1 MTYRSDSDVD
11 QVWINEY
18 FDDESVE
25 EPLSAWSSFA
35 PSSALVEK
43 ASHYAVHGLGADP
56 VTTTTTGGN
65 GAALGLSMVSLA
77 FVAAAIGVGCWLNY
91 QVGKAMAPT
100 TAKRK
105 TWGWIGVPVGFI
117 PFGVPVMAIV
127 SNHQKG

>member
-1 MTYRSDSDVD
+1 MFPYDVE
-11 QVWINEY
+11 QQWINEY
-18 FDDESVE
+18 FTDQSFGD

-56 VTTTTTGGN
+56 ATTPVN
-65 GAALGLSMVSLA
+65 VNSGAAVGLSVVSIA
-77 FVAAAIGVGCWLNY
+77 FVAAAIAVGCVLNY

-100 TAKRK
+100 AAKRK

-117 PFGVPVMAIV
+117 PFGVPIMAIV
-127 SNHQKG
+127 SNSQKG